1 MDLTSTAT
9 LKASEELSYPTNLAA
24 EVLEND
30 VINKT
35 SLNDDALENVRLDTS
50 IDKKNREGVRTL
62 YVQVGAEEVP
72 LLEVRDA
79 FK

>member
-30 VINKT
+30 AINKT
-35 SLNDDALENVRLDTS
+35 SLNEDALENVRLDTS
-50 IDKKNREGVRTL
+50 IDKENREGVRTL